1 MPANATKIDFYMSG
15 STTSEVEFC
24 SSLSVRGRA
33 WEVRPR
39 IEATDVPPGIHP
51 LAASI
56 AASRGFDLK
65 RYFAPSLK
73 TEMPDPSRFKGMD
86 EAVGKFCDAIISG
99 KSIAIYSDYD
109 VDGAT
114 SASLVLRWIRS
125 VGLDAVYYI
134 PDRMTEGYG
143 LNSAAITKLHEEVGA
158 EFILFL
164 DAGTTAHEPLATA
177 QALGLEC
184 VVIDHHDPDG
194 MRRDL
199 EHGDPELNYLV
210 PCPGEVGIPATLVN
224 PKRPDEDRAYE
235 YLCTA
240 GLAFLFLVG
249 VNREMRLRGFFNENA
264 GLQEAR
270 GEPDLKKWLGIVA
283 LGTVADVMPLV
294 NLNRAF
300 VALGLSRMENIPGLR
315 ALNNANG
322 DVGYSAYTCGFKFGP
337 CINAAGRIGNTRT
350 GTLLLSTDDLKET
363 DELAQLL
370 VETNEERKVIE
381 RAAVEQAIA
390 QMEQFKD
397 DRVIV
402 LNSESWHPG
411 VVGLVASRIKDRFNR
426 PTVIIGQ
433 DGKASGRSI
442 EGFDLGTAVINAYKA
457 GILVKG
463 GGHAMAAGLTVTQDR
478 IPELRAFLCEQAED
492 FVQPPIRIDVAL
504 KCGELTPGMVEAFAK
519 MAPFDQKDNPE
530 PLVAV
535 YGGLVVDVRV
545 LKERHVKLFL
555 YGSEG
560 ETEALLWYAIGTPLG
575 DALAVSGDKFVDI
588 YGTAE
593 INVFGGKR
601 RGVIRIAD
609 AMIVGEQEDLAD

>member
-1 MPANATKIDFYMSG
+1 MSD
-15 STTSEVEFC
+15 TYNEIQFC
-24 SSLSVRGRA
+24 NSVSVRGRTWA
-33 WEVRPR
+33 VRDKAEV
-39 IEATDVPPGIHP
+39 ENVPAGIHP
-51 LAASI
+51 LAAGI
-56 AASRGFDLK
+56 AAARGFDLD

-86 EAVGKFCDAIISG
+86 EAVRRFCDAIQAG
-99 KSIAIYSDYD
+99 KSIAVYSDYD

-114 SASLVLRWIRS
+114 SASLVLRWIRD
-125 VGLDAVYYI
+125 VGSDAVYYI

-143 LNSAAITKLHEEVGA
+143 LNSAAIRKLREEVGV

-177 QALGLEC
+177 VELGLEC

-199 EHGDPELNYLV
+199 KLGKPETNYLV
-210 PCPGEVGIPATLVN
+210 PCPGEIGIPATLVN
-224 PKRPDEDRAYE
+224 PKRPDEDRAYD

-240 GLAFLFLVG
+240 GLAFMFLVG
-249 VNREMRLRGFFNENA
+249 VNREMRQRGFFNEKTA
-264 GLQEAR
+264 LQEDR
-270 GEPDLKKWLGIVA
+270 CEPDLKKWLGIVA

-294 NLNRAF
+294 DLNRAF

-315 ALNNANG
+315 ALNVANG

-350 GTLLLSTDDLKET
+350 GTLLLSTDDLKES

-381 RAAVEQAIA
+381 RAAVDEAIA
-390 QMEQFKD
+390 QMEAFKD

-402 LNSESWHPG
+402 LNSENWHPG

-457 GILVKG
+457 GILIKG
-463 GGHAMAAGLTVTQDR
+463 GGHAMAAGLTVAEDR
-478 IPELRAFLCEQAED
+478 IPELRAFLCEQAMS
-492 FVQPPIRIDVAL
+492 FVQPSVQIDIAL
-504 KCGELTPGMVEAFAK
+504 KCGELTPAMVEAFGR

-530 PLVAV
+530 PMVAI
-535 YGGLVVDVRV
+535 YGGWVKNVRIM
-545 LKERHVKLFL
+545 KERHVKLFL
-555 YGSEG
+555 AGEAG
-560 ETEALLWYAIGTPLG
+560 ETEALLWNAIGTPLG
-575 DALAVSGDKFVDI
+575 DALAASDDKFVDI

-601 RGVIRIAD
+601 RAVVRIVDAMVLDADDGIAD
-609 AMIVGEQEDLAD
+609 

>member
-1 MPANATKIDFYMSG
+1 MSDNMN
-15 STTSEVEFC
+15 EIQFC
-24 SSLSVRGRA
+24 NSVSVRGRTWA
-33 WEVRPR
+33 VRERVEV
-39 IEATDVPPGIHP
+39 DNPPAGVHP
-51 LAASI
+51 LAAGI
-56 AASRGFDLK
+56 ALARGFDLD

-86 EAVGKFCDAIISG
+86 EAVRRFCDAIIAG
-99 KSIAIYSDYD
+99 KSIAVYSDYD

-114 SASLVLRWIRS
+114 SASLILRWIRA
-125 VGLDAVYYI
+125 VGSDAVYYI

-143 LNSAAITKLHEEVGA
+143 LNSAAITKLREEVGT

-177 QALGLEC
+177 AALGLEC
-184 VVIDHHDPDG
+184 VVIDHHEPDG

-199 EHGDPELNYLV
+199 ENGDAENNYLV
-210 PCPGEVGIPATLVN
+210 PCPGEIGIPATLVN
-224 PKRPDEDRAYE
+224 PKRPDEDRAFE

-240 GLAFLFLVG
+240 GLAFMFLVA
-249 VNREMRLRGFFNENA
+249 VNREMRLRGFFNEND
-264 GLQEAR
+264 AR
-270 GEPDLKKWLGIVA
+270 SEPDLKNWLGIVA
-283 LGTVADVMPLV
+283 LGTVADVMPLTD
-294 NLNRAF
+294 LNRAF

-315 ALNNANG
+315 ALNVANG

-350 GTLLLSTDDLKET
+350 GTLLLATDELKEA

-370 VETNEERKVIE
+370 VETNEERKAIE
-381 RAAVEQAIA
+381 RAAVDEAIA
-390 QMEQFKD
+390 RFEEFKD

-402 LNSESWHPG
+402 LSNENWHPG

-433 DGKASGRSI
+433 DGKSSGRSI

-463 GGHAMAAGLTVTQDR
+463 GGHAMAAGLTVTEDR
-478 IPELRAFLCEQAED
+478 IPELRAFLCEQAKD
-492 FVQPPIRIDVAL
+492 FVQPPIQIDVAL
-504 KCGELTPGMVEAFAK
+504 KCGELTPGMVEAFAR

-530 PLVAV
+530 PMVSV
-535 YGGLVVDVRV
+535 YGGWVKSVRIM
-545 LKERHVKLFL
+545 KERHVKLYL
-555 YGSEG
+555 AGEAG
-560 ETEALLWYAIGTPLG
+560 ETEALMWNAIGTPLG
-575 DALAVSGDKFVDI
+575 DALAASDDKFVDI

-601 RGVIRIAD
+601 RAVVRVID
-609 AMIVGEQEDLAD
+609 AMVLDAPDDIAA

>member
-1 MPANATKIDFYMSG
+1 MPD
-15 STTSEVEFC
+15 TSNEIQFC
-24 SSLSVRGRA
+24 SSVSVRGRT
-33 WEVRPR
+33 WDVRDRVEV
-39 IEATDVPPGIHP
+39 ENVPAGIHP
-51 LAASI
+51 LAAGI
-56 AASRGFDLK
+56 AAARGFDLE

-86 EAVGKFCDAIISG
+86 EAVRRFCDAIQAG
-99 KSIAIYSDYD
+99 KSIAVYSDYD

-114 SASLVLRWIRS
+114 SASLVLRWIRE
-125 VGLDAVYYI
+125 VGSDAVYYI

-143 LNSAAITKLHEEVGA
+143 LNSAAITKLREEVGV

-177 QALGLEC
+177 VELGLEC

-199 EHGDPELNYLV
+199 KLGKPETNYLV

-224 PKRPDEDRAYE
+224 PKRPDEDRAYD

-240 GLAFLFLVG
+240 GLAFMFLVG
-249 VNREMRLRGFFNENA
+249 VNREMRQRGFFNEKTA
-264 GLQEAR
+264 LQEDR

-283 LGTVADVMPLV
+283 LGTVADVMPLID
-294 NLNRAF
+294 LNRAF

-315 ALNNANG
+315 ALNVANG

-350 GTLLLSTDDLKET
+350 GTLLLSTDDLKES

-370 VETNEERKVIE
+370 VETNEERKAIE
-381 RAAVEQAIA
+381 RAAVDEAIA
-390 QMEQFKD
+390 QMEAFKD

-402 LNSESWHPG
+402 LNSEDWHPG

-457 GILVKG
+457 GILIKG
-463 GGHAMAAGLTVTQDR
+463 GGHAMAAGLTVAEDR
-478 IPELRAFLCEQAED
+478 IPELRAFLCEQAIG
-492 FVQPPIRIDVAL
+492 FVQPSVQIDIAL
-504 KCGELTPGMVEAFAK
+504 KCGELTPGMVEAFGR

-530 PLVAV
+530 PMVAV
-535 YGGLVVDVRV
+535 YGGWVKSVRIM
-545 LKERHVKLFL
+545 KERHVKLFL
-555 YGSEG
+555 AGEAG
-560 ETEALLWYAIGTPLG
+560 ETEALLWNAIGTPLG
-575 DALAVSGDKFVDI
+575 DALAASDDKFVDI

-601 RGVIRIAD
+601 RAVVRIVD
-609 AMIVGEQEDLAD
+609 AMILDAQDDLAA